1 MKHLRNLF
9 GAMMLL
15 VTALTL
21 TGCGNGDNALEEI
34 INGAGGGG
42 SEATVTFTASDGVTP
57 IMLTSLTLKNA
68 GLKNGYITISS
79 ETPVSS
85 VTMNVQNSLSGKQ
98 TYEVEAIDD
107 KGLPWKASI
116 DLTLT
121 QGNTYNEDISLAFDA
136 LNCPLTFEAISS
148 TMQLYLQ
155 NHTSTDKVFFYRI
168 DNGLWTPLIVAQ
180 NTEQI
185 LGPATIIQLKGNN
198 NAYAEFD
205 GSTSKSSRIVSDD
218 AFYMYGN
225 INSLL
230 TTENFA
236 SITEYTV
243 ANRWAFFNLF
253 NNNNKMK
260 SHDTKELVLPCTKM
274 AERCYSWMFKACS
287 GLTRAPVLPA
297 MELAEG
303 CYFQMFYSCYGLTKA
318 PDLPAK
324 KLEKNCY
331 YEMFRN
337 CNQLNYVKCLAT
349 DRTAFQCI
357 FEWLSGVPATGGT
370 FVGAPGMTWTPG
382 TCGIPTGWTSI
393 EATD

>member
-1 MKHLRNLF
+1 
-9 GAMMLL
+9 MLL
-15 VTALTL
+15 VTALTMV
-21 TGCGNGDNALEEI
+21 GCGNIDNPLEVLT
-34 INGAGGGG
+34 
-42 SEATVTFTASDGVTP
+42 SETSESYATVNFTASDGATP
-57 IMLTSLTLKNA
+57 VMLTSLTIKNA
-68 GLKNGYITISS
+68 GLKNGSMTITS

-148 TMQLYLQ
+148 TMQLHLQ
-155 NHTSTDKVFFYRI
+155 NYTSADKVFFYKI
-168 DNGLWTPLIVAQ
+168 DNGLWTPLIVAK
-180 NTEQI
+180 NTQQI
-185 LGPATIIQLKGNN
+185 LGPAAIIQLKGNN

-243 ANRWAFFNLF
+243 ANRWAFYNLF

-324 KLEKNCY
+324 KLEEKCY
-331 YEMFRN
+331 YEMFYA
-337 CNQLNYVKCLAT
+337 CDHLNYLKCMAT
-349 DRTAFQCI
+349 DRTASQCLFQ
-357 FEWLSGVPATGGT
+357 WLSGVPATGGT

-382 TCGIPTGWTSI
+382 TCGIPAGWTSI

>member
-1 MKHLRNLF
+1 
-9 GAMMLL
+9 
-15 VTALTL
+15 
-21 TGCGNGDNALEEI
+21 
-34 INGAGGGG
+34 
-42 SEATVTFTASDGVTP
+42 
-57 IMLTSLTLKNA
+57 
-68 GLKNGYITISS
+68 
-79 ETPVSS
+79 
-85 VTMNVQNSLSGKQ
+85 MNVQNSLSGKQ

-168 DNGLWTPLIVAQ
+168 DNGLWTPLIVAK
-180 NTEQI
+180 NTQQI
-185 LGPATIIQLKGNN
+185 LGPVAIIQLKGNN

-205 GSTSKSSRIVSDD
+205 GTTSKNSRIVSND

-243 ANRWAFFNLF
+243 ANRWAFYNLF
-253 NNNNKMK
+253 NNNTKME
-260 SHDTKELVLPCTKM
+260 SHDAKELVLPSKKM
-274 AERCYSWMFKACS
+274 AEACYRNMFMACQGMTRAPELPATELAKECYDLIFDS
-287 GLTRAPVLPA
+287 CYGLPKAPVLPA
-297 MELAEG
+297 
-303 CYFQMFYSCYGLTKA
+303 T
-318 PDLPAK
+318 
-324 KLEKNCY
+324 KLEEKCY
-331 YEMFRN
+331 YGMFN
-337 CNQLNYVKCLAT
+337 CCSNLNYLKCLAT
-349 DRTAFQCI
+349 DRSASQCTDGWLTAV
-357 FEWLSGVPATGGT
+357 STTGT

-382 TCGIPTGWTSI
+382 SYGIPTGWTSI

>member
-1 MKHLRNLF
+1 
-9 GAMMLL
+9 MLL

-34 INGAGGGG
+34 INSGGSGG

-68 GLKNGYITISS
+68 GLKNGYMTISS

-116 DLTLT
+116 DLTLI
-121 QGNTYNEDISLAFDA
+121 QGNSYNEDISLAFDA

-155 NHTSTDKVFFYRI
+155 NGTSTDKVFFYRI
-168 DNGLWTPLIVAQ
+168 DNGLWTPIIVAKDHSQ
-180 NTEQI
+180 DII
-185 LGPATIIQLKGNN
+185 LGPAAIIQLKGNN
-198 NAYAEFD
+198 NAYAEYN
-205 GSTSKSSRIVSDD
+205 GSTSKHSRLVSDN
-218 AFYMYGN
+218 AFYLYGN

-230 TTENFA
+230 NTENFA
-236 SITEYTV
+236 SITEFTV
-243 ANRWAFFNLF
+243 ANKWAFYNLL
-253 NNNNKMK
+253 NNNTKME
-260 SHDTKELVLPCTKM
+260 SHDAKELVLPSKKM
-274 AERCYSWMFKACS
+274 AEACYRNMFMGCQRM
-287 GLTRAPVLPA
+287 TRAPELPA
-297 MELAEG
+297 TELAKE
-303 CYFQMFYSCYGLTKA
+303 CYELMFGSCYGLTKA
-318 PDLPAK
+318 PVLPAT
-324 KLEKNCY
+324 KLEEKCY
-331 YEMFRN
+331 YEMFN
-337 CNQLNYVKCLAT
+337 CCYNLNYLKCLAT
-349 DRTAFQCI
+349 DRTASQCLFQ
-357 FEWLSGVPATGGT
+357 WLSGVPATGGT

-382 TCGIPTGWTSI
+382 YYGIPAGWTSI